1 MNCGNEADM
10 IADSFLNN
18 VRNTVSVNNVF
29 VIAAVYVVSIHSFIH
44 FIHSFVS
51 LIMPPTIIAAV
62 YVVSIHSFHFIH
74 LLVSL
79 IMPPAI
85 IAAVYVVSVIQ
96 TKRNCSCDY
105 YLNSYLRIFNYILT
119 KTLCRHAKF

>member
-44 FIHSFVS
+44 FIHSFIHFIHSFVS
-51 LIMPPTIIAAV
+51 LIMPPT
-62 YVVSIHSFHFIH
+62 
-74 LLVSL
+74 
-79 IMPPAI
+79 I

>member
-29 VIAAVYVVSIHSFIH
+29 V
-44 FIHSFVS
+44 
-51 LIMPPTIIAAV
+51 IAAV